1 MTGFSRVITRG
12 ADSAAETI
20 PCPSYDSLRIG
31 LAAHICATSGGCSA
45 SKDCCPL
52 RFTFPSLQLSS
63 LWGSGA
69 LGPVGGRCYLLGT
82 PNYQARIV
90 TLPHRRSSSLLGF
103 GPDSQMSYDH
113 SFPVFDFGNLEQHH
127 EHFLQV
133 FLEQMYI
140 QLLGNLYTWGKM
152 PGPFRDVKYLKQVD

>member
-1 MTGFSRVITRG
+1 MPHLGSTAQV
-12 ADSAAETI
+12 EH
-20 PCPSYDSLRIG
+20 PSP
-31 LAAHICATSGGCSA
+31 ICKP
-45 SKDCCPL
+45 SKLLPL
-52 RFTFPSLQLSS
+52 SCAPSLL
-63 LWGSGA
+63 LDTTFWGSGA

-82 PNYQARIV
+82 PNYQAKIV

-103 GPDSQMSYDH
+103 GPDSQVSYDH